1 MATIFLPLTEVSPT
15 KKSVIE
21 MLWRYLEMK
30 YPYQSILHS
39 TTDDKIF
46 VCHGHQMKV
55 IEWFVLHQVKFEI
68 IDYESF
74 DPESDIP
81 F

>member
-1 MATIFLPLTEVSPT
+1 
-15 KKSVIE
+15 
-21 MLWRYLEMK
+21 
-30 YPYQSILHS
+30 
-39 TTDDKIF
+39 
-46 VCHGHQMKV
+46 MKV

-68 IDYESF
+68 IDYEAF